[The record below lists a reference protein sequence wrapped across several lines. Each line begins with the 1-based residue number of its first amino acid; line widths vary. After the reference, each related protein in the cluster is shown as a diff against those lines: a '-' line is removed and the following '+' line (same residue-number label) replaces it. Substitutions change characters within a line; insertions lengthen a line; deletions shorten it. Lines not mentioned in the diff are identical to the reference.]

1 MASGSGTSDP
11 GRIEGSA
18 MRIFLTGATG
28 HIGSAVLDAMVR
40 AGHDVTALVRD
51 PEKGEHIRHR
61 GVQAVVGE
69 LSKSASYVSQA
80 EGCDAIVHTAMEP
93 SKRGIKVDRQTID

>member
-1 MASGSGTSDP
+1 
-11 GRIEGSA
+11 

-28 HIGSAVLDAMVR
+28 YVGSAVLDAVVR

-51 PEKGEHIRHR
+51 PEKGERISHR

-69 LSKSASYVSQA
+69 LSKSASYAAKA
-80 EGCDAIVHTAMEP
+80 EACDAIIHTAMEA
-93 SKRGIKVDRQTID
+93 SKRGPKVDRQAIDNLLAASTRRSA

>member
-1 MASGSGTSDP
+1 
-11 GRIEGSA
+11 

-28 HIGSAVLDAMVR
+28 YIGSAVLDAVLR

-51 PEKGEHIRHR
+51 PEKGERIGRR

-69 LSKSASYVSQA
+69 LSKGTSYVPRA
-80 EGCDAIVHTAMEP
+80 EACDAIIHTAMEP
-93 SKRGIKVDRQTID
+93 SKRGTKVDRQAIDYLLAAAARRAAVG